1 MQEEEENKFKNRP
14 YIIKPERSEDFKR
27 LLKETSNDPE
37 KIAYLEKCKS
47 IFNKINECSQK
58 SDKN

>member
-1 MQEEEENKFKNRP
+1 VTEEGAKDEFKNRP
-14 YIIKPERSEDFKR
+14 YIIDPKHSQDFIR

-47 IFNKINECSQK
+47 IFNKINEGSQK
-58 SDKN
+58 GDK